1 MEENKFDPL
10 QFIGFL
16 LISAILMFWFYDN
29 QSNYVENQQD
39 IVVENPIEKFEDNS
53 NTLNLAKEDSNKVE
67 LDKKFKEEIIT
78 LENDKILFEIST
90 SGADI
95 NKLLLKDFSN
105 YNDQPLFLV
114 NDNKSIFSYN
124 IPIGRNSII
133 NSRDLNYSAEIIKDK
148 SILKLTAV
156 IDSQRSLELTYSL
169 EENSSILDF
178 DLRLNDSDR
187 NSTYDQLELV
197 WGKDSFRNSKSID
210 YENRY
215 TALSY
220 GFEDEKDSWLSVA
233 GTSNKNI
240 NNVNWISFREHF
252 FSSILILNNETNN
265 VEISSEDLASNETL
279 DNEFTKRFKANIPL
293 SLDSDNDLSFKMY
306 FGPTDYETLK
316 EYNLSLE
323 NSVDMGWGIFGWLN
337 RFIFF
342 PLFSFLTTYFSYGIS
357 IILMTII
364 VKVSISPLTYKSY
377 LSQIKMKILKPEL
390 EVINEKFKDDAMK
403 KQQETMKLYTKS
415 GANPMSGCLPAFL
428 QMPIFFAL
436 FVFFPAAFSLRQ
448 KSFLWADDLSSYDSI
463 LDLGFYIPLYGDH
476 ISLFPILASISIFFY
491 TKMTTGQQMMP
502 ASQTGGVN
510 MKVIMYL
517 MPLMMLFFFNNYA
530 SGLSLYYFISNLLP
544 KDSSIEIID
553 TSGNNTIQIVR
564 KFWVIKVAMAINKH
578 RINSN
583 NCITSNSCITVFIM
597 FLKNKIL
604 KNFTY

>member
-29 QSNYVENQQD
+29 QSNYIENQQE
-39 IVVENPIEKFEDNS
+39 VVIENPIEKFDDNS
-53 NTLNLAKEDSNKVE
+53 NAVNVSEQNSNRVD
-67 LDKKFKEEIIT
+67 LDEKFTEEIIT

-90 SGADI
+90 SGATI
-95 NKLLLKDFSN
+95 NKLLLKDFNN
-105 YNDQPLFLV
+105 YNDEPLFLV

-124 IPIGRNSII
+124 IPIGRNSVI
-133 NSRDLNYSAEIIKDK
+133 NSRDLNFSAEIIKNK
-148 SILKLTAV
+148 SVLKLTAI
-156 IDSQRSLELTYSL
+156 IDMQRSLELTYSL

-178 DLRLNDSDR
+178 DLKLNDSDR
-187 NSTYDQLELV
+187 NSSYDELELI

-220 GFEDEKDSWLSVA
+220 GFEGEKDSWLSVS

-265 VEISSEDLASNETL
+265 IEISSEDLASNETL
-279 DNEFTKRFKANIPL
+279 DDKFTKRFKANIPL
-293 SLDSDNDLSFKMY
+293 SLDSNNNLSY
-306 FGPTDYETLK
+306 RIYYGPTDYETLK
-316 EYNLSLE
+316 EYNLTLE

-530 SGLSLYYFISNLLP
+530 SGLSLYYFISNLLTIILMLII
-544 KDSSIEIID
+544 KNFIID
-553 TSGNNTIQIVR
+553 D
-564 KFWVIKVAMAINKH
+564 
-578 RINSN
+578 
-583 NCITSNSCITVFIM
+583 
-597 FLKNKIL
+597 NKIL
-604 KNFTY
+604 SQIEENKKKPIKVGGFRARLQKALEEAEKQKKSRGK

>member
-29 QSNYVENQQD
+29 QSNYIENQQE
-39 IVVENPIEKFEDNS
+39 VVIENPIEKFDDNS
-53 NTLNLAKEDSNKVE
+53 NAVNVSEQNSNRVE
-67 LDKKFKEEIIT
+67 LDEKFTEEIIT

-90 SGADI
+90 SGATI
-95 NKLLLKDFSN
+95 NKLLLKDFNN
-105 YNDQPLFLV
+105 YNDEPLFLV

-124 IPIGRNSII
+124 IPIGRNSVI
-133 NSRDLNYSAEIIKDK
+133 NSRDLNFSAEIIKNK
-148 SILKLTAV
+148 SVLKLTAI
-156 IDSQRSLELTYSL
+156 IDMQRSLELTYSL

-178 DLRLNDSDR
+178 DLKLNDSDR
-187 NSTYDQLELV
+187 NSSYDELELI

-220 GFEDEKDSWLSVA
+220 GFEGEKDSWLSVS

-265 VEISSEDLASNETL
+265 IEISSEDLASNETL
-279 DNEFTKRFKANIPL
+279 DDKFTKRFKANIPL
-293 SLDSDNDLSFKMY
+293 SLDSNNNLSYKIY
-306 FGPTDYETLK
+306 YGPTDYETLK
-316 EYNLSLE
+316 EYNLTLE

-530 SGLSLYYFISNLLP
+530 SGLSLYYFISNLLTIILMLII
-544 KDSSIEIID
+544 KNFIID
-553 TSGNNTIQIVR
+553 D
-564 KFWVIKVAMAINKH
+564 
-578 RINSN
+578 
-583 NCITSNSCITVFIM
+583 
-597 FLKNKIL
+597 NKIL
-604 KNFTY
+604 SQIEENKKKPIKVGGFRARLQKALEEAEKQKKSRGK

>member
-29 QSNYVENQQD
+29 QSNYIENQQE
-39 IVVENPIEKFEDNS
+39 VVIENPIEKFDDNS
-53 NTLNLAKEDSNKVE
+53 NAVNVSEQNSNIVE
-67 LDKKFKEEIIT
+67 LDEKFKEEIIT

-90 SGADI
+90 SGATI
-95 NKLLLKDFSN
+95 NKLLLKDFNN
-105 YNDQPLFLV
+105 YNDEPLFLV

-124 IPIGRNSII
+124 IPIGRNSVI
-133 NSRDLNYSAEIIKDK
+133 NSRDLNYSAEIIKNK
-148 SILKLTAV
+148 SVVRLTAI
-156 IDSQRSLELTYSL
+156 IDMQRSLELTYSL
-169 EENSSILDF
+169 EENSSIVDF
-178 DLRLNDSDR
+178 DLKLNDSDR
-187 NSTYDQLELV
+187 NSSYDELELI

-220 GFEDEKDSWLSVA
+220 GFEGEKDSWLSVS

-265 VEISSEDLASNETL
+265 IEISSEDLASNETL
-279 DNEFTKRFKANIPL
+279 DNKFTKRFKANIPL
-293 SLDSDNDLSFKMY
+293 SLDSNNNLSY
-306 FGPTDYETLK
+306 RIYYGPTDYETLK

-530 SGLSLYYFISNLLP
+530 SGLSLYYFISNLLTIILMLII
-544 KDSSIEIID
+544 KNFIID
-553 TSGNNTIQIVR
+553 D
-564 KFWVIKVAMAINKH
+564 
-578 RINSN
+578 
-583 NCITSNSCITVFIM
+583 
-597 FLKNKIL
+597 NKIL
-604 KNFTY
+604 SQIEENKKKPIKVGGFRARLQKALEEAEKQKKSRGK

>member
-1 MEENKFDPL
+1 MEQNKFDPL

-16 LISAILMFWFYDN
+16 LISVILMFWFYDN
-29 QSNYVENQQD
+29 QSNIIENQQGAG
-39 IVVENPIEKFEDNS
+39 VENVLDQVEDDSISLNNTEEDYNDFEVD
-53 NTLNLAKEDSNKVE
+53 ED
-67 LDKKFKEEIIT
+67 FTEEVIT
-78 LENDKILFEIST
+78 LENDNILFEIST
-90 SGADI
+90 NGADI
-95 NKLLLKDFSN
+95 KKLLLKDFNN
-105 YNDQPLFLV
+105 YNDDPLFLV
-114 NDNKSIFSYN
+114 NNNKSIFSYN

-133 NSRDLNYSAEIIKDK
+133 SSRDLNYSAEIIKDK

-156 IDSQRSLELTYSL
+156 IDTQRSLELTYSL

-187 NSTYDQLELV
+187 NSSYDQLELV

-265 VEISSEDLASNETL
+265 VEISSENLASNETL
-279 DNEFTKRFKANIPL
+279 DNKFTKRFKANIPL
-293 SLDSDNDLSFKMY
+293 SLDSDNDLSFRMY
-306 FGPTDYETLK
+306 YGPTDYETLK

-342 PLFSFLTTYFSYGIS
+342 PLFSFLTSYFSYGIS

-390 EVINEKFKDDAMK
+390 EIINEKFKDDAMK

-415 GANPMSGCLPAFL
+415 GANPMSGCLPA
-428 QMPIFFAL
+428 
-436 FVFFPAAFSLRQ
+436 
-448 KSFLWADDLSSYDSI
+448 LS
-463 LDLGFYIPLYGDH
+463 
-476 ISLFPILASISIFFY
+476 
-491 TKMTTGQQMMP
+491 
-502 ASQTGGVN
+502 
-510 MKVIMYL
+510 
-517 MPLMMLFFFNNYA
+517 
-530 SGLSLYYFISNLLP
+530 
-544 KDSSIEIID
+544 
-553 TSGNNTIQIVR
+553 
-564 KFWVIKVAMAINKH
+564 
-578 RINSN
+578 
-583 NCITSNSCITVFIM
+583 
-597 FLKNKIL
+597 
-604 KNFTY
+604 

>member
-29 QSNYVENQQD
+29 QSSYVENQQD
-39 IVVENPIEKFEDNS
+39 IIVENPIEKFEDNS

-530 SGLSLYYFISNLLP
+530 SGLSLYYFISNLLTIILMLII
-544 KDSSIEIID
+544 KNFIID
-553 TSGNNTIQIVR
+553 D
-564 KFWVIKVAMAINKH
+564 
-578 RINSN
+578 
-583 NCITSNSCITVFIM
+583 
-597 FLKNKIL
+597 NKIL
-604 KNFTY
+604 SQIEENKKKPVKVGGFRARLQKALEEAEKQKKSRGK